1 MNATEINLEVK
12 SSVFNPALPKD
23 DPRNK
28 VSYRQEGDVY
38 YYKVWLWVEGYDL
51 PYVDS
56 VTYSLDPSS
65 FPEPDQI
72 VPRTVANP
80 NCQLTIWTWGLFTVV
95 ATIIDKKSNKYQVS
109 HQLNY
114 KEELPSD
121 KDKYESPETQT
132 RTERP
137 VLVA

>member
-12 SSVFNPALPKD
+12 SSVFNPALSKD

-28 VSYRQEGDVY
+28 VSFRQEGDVY
-38 YYKVWLWVEGYDL
+38 YYKVWLYVEGYDL
-51 PYVDS
+51 PYVES
-56 VTYSLDPSS
+56 VTYSLDRSS
-65 FPEPDQI
+65 FPEPDQT

-80 NCQLTIWTWGLFTVV
+80 NCQLTIWTWGLFTVI
-95 ATIIDKKSNKYQVS
+95 ATIIDKKGNKYQVS

-114 KEELPSD
+114 KEELPTNP
-121 KDKYESPETQT
+121 DKYEPVEQARSA
-132 RTERP
+132 ERP